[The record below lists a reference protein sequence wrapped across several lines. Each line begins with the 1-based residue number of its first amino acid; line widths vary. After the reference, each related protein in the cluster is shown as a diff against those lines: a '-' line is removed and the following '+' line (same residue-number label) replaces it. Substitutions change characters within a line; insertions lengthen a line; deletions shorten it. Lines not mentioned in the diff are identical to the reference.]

1 MRACWYNFNR
11 KIYCMTVLSQILTC
25 KIVAIIR
32 GAAPQNVAAIAEA
45 LHEGGIRCLEI
56 TLNSPNAL
64 QVIENI
70 ATKMEGRILVGAGTV
85 LNAREAANAIAA
97 GAKFII
103 SPITNIETIN
113 KTKQLGAVSIPG
125 AFTPTEIFTAYSGGG
140 DIIKVFPGSSGP
152 GFIKEILAPL
162 PHIPLMPTG
171 GINLGNIH
179 EFKKAGAVAFGVGKS
194 LVDTKQK
201 ITDAFLDEIIKNA
214 QRFVQAITKA

>member
-1 MRACWYNFNR
+1 
-11 KIYCMTVLSQILTC
+11 MTVLSQILTS

-45 LHEGGIRCLEI
+45 LYEGGVQCLEI

-70 ATKMEGRILVGAGTV
+70 AIKMEGRILVGAGTV
-85 LNAREAANAIAA
+85 LNVTEAANAIAA

-103 SPITNIETIN
+103 SPITNIETIK

-152 GFIKEILAPL
+152 GFIKEVLAPL

-179 EFKKAGAVAFGVGKS
+179 EFKNAGAVAFGVGKS
-194 LVDTKQK
+194 LVNTNQK
-201 ITDAFLDEIIKNA
+201 ITDAYLDEITKNA
-214 QRFVQAITKA
+214 QRFIQAINEA

>member
-1 MRACWYNFNR
+1 MKEVYDVWRLHLTRPTHYR
-11 KIYCMTVLSQILTC
+11 LSKIL
-25 KIVAIIR
+25 
-32 GAAPQNVAAIAEA
+32 PQ
-45 LHEGGIRCLEI
+45 
-56 TLNSPNAL
+56 
-64 QVIENI
+64 
-70 ATKMEGRILVGAGTV
+70 KMEGRILVGAGTV
-85 LNAREAANAIAA
+85 LNATEAANAIAA

-103 SPITNIETIN
+103 SPITNIETII

-152 GFIKEILAPL
+152 GFIKEVLAPL

-171 GINLGNIH
+171 GINLGNIQ

-201 ITDAFLDEIIKNA
+201 INEEYLHEITLNA
-214 QRFVQAITKA
+214 RRFIQAAGTE